1 MEDIGCDFLLCS
13 PYKFFGPHQGFFGEE
28 SRMEEL
34 PVAKLR
40 VSTEEVPFRWMTGLR
55 AMKEWREPRL
65 RLTISPGLVEKSQK
79 RRTSEKR
86 GLESSIHC
94 YRRA

>member
-1 MEDIGCDFLLCS
+1 MFPVQVLRPPPGDSL
-13 PYKFFGPHQGFFGEE
+13 GEE
-28 SRMEEL
+28 GRMEEL

-40 VSTEEVPFRWMTGLR
+40 VSTEEVPFRWMTGTQSHEGM
-55 AMKEWREPRL
+55 AGTKAAIDHIAW
-65 RLTISPGLVEKSQK
+65 IGEKSRK